1 LNKVILLVH
10 HGLLEPH
17 DCARILHGCASIAGL
32 TLIKELPN
40 TTVVVQGL
48 LKTND
53 VAHGHH
59 FLVTAFE
66 PFGDIVDASI
76 APKNRG
82 FGFVR
87 FLQSDSVDEVVRTEK
102 YQEIEIQDVAV
113 SIKTLLRR
121 KTR

>member
-1 LNKVILLVH
+1 MNKVILLVH
-10 HGLLEPH
+10 HGLLEPY

-40 TTVVVQGL
+40 TTVAVQGL

-59 FLVTAFE
+59 LLVTAFE

-87 FLQSDSVDEVVRTEK
+87 FLQSDSVDEVIRTEK

-121 KTR
+121 RTR

>member
-1 LNKVILLVH
+1 VH
-10 HGLLEPH
+10 HGLLEPY

-87 FLQSDSVDEVVRTEK
+87 FLQSDSVDEVVRAEK

>member
-1 LNKVILLVH
+1 LTKVILLVH

-17 DCARILHGCASIAGL
+17 DCARILHGCASIVGL
-32 TLIKELPN
+32 KLIRELPN
-40 TTVVVQGL
+40 TTVAVQGL

-53 VAHGHH
+53 VAQGHH
-59 FLVTAFE
+59 LLVTAFE
-66 PFGDIVDASI
+66 PFGEIVDASI

-87 FLQSDSVDEVVRTEK
+87 FLQSASVDAVVRTEK

>member
-1 LNKVILLVH
+1 MNKVILLVH

>member
-1 LNKVILLVH
+1 M
-10 HGLLEPH
+10 
-17 DCARILHGCASIAGL
+17 A
-32 TLIKELPN
+32 
-40 TTVVVQGL
+40 VQGL

-53 VAHGHH
+53 VAQGHH
-59 FLVTAFE
+59 LLVTAFE
-66 PFGDIVDASI
+66 PFGEIVDASI

-87 FLQSDSVDEVVRTEK
+87 FLQSASVDAVVRTEK
-102 YQEIEIQDVAV
+102 YREIEIQDVAV